1 MVTRAAF
8 LAITPV
14 LLASC
19 EFLDRGPD
27 IHFILLDGF
36 HGEIR
41 IEQGVAD
48 ASDPPLEQGHYT
60 IRIPSAGLVRVK
72 TMELF
77 SHWHKER
84 AFSSNGREL
93 PVLSG
98 HAEQPDVFALR
109 ALGCLT
115 PHQIICDYTQKSTC
129 SARGTMS
136 MTCLIAIMR
145 TLRKSRRHLGDHLAN
160 R

>member
-19 EFLDRGPD
+19 DFLDRGPD
-27 IHFILLDGF
+27 IHFILLNGF

-48 ASDPPLEQGHYT
+48 ASDP
-60 IRIPSAGLVRVK
+60 
-72 TMELF
+72 
-77 SHWHKER
+77 R

-98 HAEQPDVFALR
+98 HAEQPDVVALR
-109 ALGCLT
+109 ALGMFDSASNNLRPYTEVYVFGTWHDVDDLLNRYHENFEKVT
-115 PHQIICDYTQKSTC
+115 PAPQSPSNQTMKPTAPFRYNPSVFATTPR
-129 SARGTMS
+129 RGLS
-136 MTCLIAIMR
+136 L
-145 TLRKSRRHLGDHLAN
+145 SR
-160 R
+160 